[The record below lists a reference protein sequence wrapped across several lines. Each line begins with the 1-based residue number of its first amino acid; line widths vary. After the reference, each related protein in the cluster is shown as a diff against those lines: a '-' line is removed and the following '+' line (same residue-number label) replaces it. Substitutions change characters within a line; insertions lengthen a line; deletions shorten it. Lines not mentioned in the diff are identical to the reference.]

1 LNDTIIDPQSRPTR
15 LKLFLALSRTPHGL
29 LDMAT
34 PAMAALLWL
43 GAFPPTR
50 VILLGL
56 VTAFAGYTAVYALND
71 LIDYHVD
78 KERVRLGYL
87 RAAENY
93 LDDVLI
99 RHPMAHGLLSFREGL
114 CWTAAW
120 ALVAVVGAFL
130 LNPVCVVIFVCGCLL
145 EMTYCLLLKVSHL
158 RTLVSGGVKTT
169 GAIAAVFAVD
179 PAPDPFFLL
188 FLFSWLFFWEIGAQ
202 NIPHDWADIKEDRR
216 LHSRTIPV
224 RFGPEGAT
232 LFIMVSVIIAFIVS
246 IANFYFAKTTY
257 EFPFIL
263 AAGCGAVFLILC
275 PAVAL
280 YKTKNRQNAMALF
293 NKASYYPLTLLS
305 AVMLK
310 LIFSSL
316 KQ

>member
-1 LNDTIIDPQSRPTR
+1 MNDTTVDPQTPPAR

-43 GAFPPTR
+43 GVFPPPTI
-50 VILLGL
+50 VFLGL

-71 LIDYHVD
+71 LIDYRVD

-87 RAAENY
+87 RAGENY

-99 RHPMAHGLLSFREGL
+99 RHPMAHGLLSFRQGL
-114 CWTAAW
+114 FWTLGW
-120 ALVAVVGAFL
+120 GVVAVVGAFL
-130 LNPVCVVIFVCGCLL
+130 LNPVCVVIFLCGCLL
-145 EMTYCLLLKVSHL
+145 EVAYCLLLKVSHL
-158 RTLVSGGVKTT
+158 RTVVSGGVKTT

-179 PAPDPFFLL
+179 AAPDPVFLL

-232 LFIMVSVIIAFIVS
+232 HIILVSVITAYIIS
-246 IANFYFAKTTY
+246 ISTFYFAKTAY
-257 EFPFIL
+257 ELPFIL
-263 AAGCGAVFLILC
+263 AVGCGGVFLLLG
-275 PAVAL
+275 PAAAL
-280 YKTKNRQNAMALF
+280 YKAKHRQNAMALF
-293 NKASYYPLTLLS
+293 NKASYYPLIVLA

-310 LIFSSL
+310 LIFSYL
-316 KQ
+316 RQ